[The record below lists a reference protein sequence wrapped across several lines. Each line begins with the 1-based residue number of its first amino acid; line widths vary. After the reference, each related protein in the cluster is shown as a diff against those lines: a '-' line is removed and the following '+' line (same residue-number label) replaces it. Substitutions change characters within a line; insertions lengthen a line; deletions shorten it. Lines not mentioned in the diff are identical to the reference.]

1 MQERELGTTCCL
13 LPAASRRQLVHLLAC
28 LLTRKLLLPARIDC
42 LVSPL
47 YRKRKLMT
55 PMEAKEV
62 LGMCVGEC
70 KRQAVEATKLNVR
83 QPQHRPTCCMYSSRD
98 SFINRDTSVLFVR
111 RRRSLRGLAVWRSCR
126 PTSAKSTILY

>member
-1 MQERELGTTCCL
+1 LRLFG
-13 LPAASRRQLVHLLAC
+13 PAVF
-28 LLTRKLLLPARIDC
+28 LTARCVQAARIDC

-83 QPQHRPTCCMYSSRD
+83 AHAKLLPVQ
-98 SFINRDTSVLFVR
+98 LFYQR
-111 RRRSLRGLAVWRSCR
+111 
-126 PTSAKSTILY
+126 